1 MSKISIS
8 IIGTGKISVE
18 NELDNFRKK
27 PASHL
32 GTYLKYKKI
41 FNVKG
46 IYDINQNKCKKYSKL
61 FNIKYFKSL
70 NELLNSRSDIL
81 VIAINY
87 KNNLTVIKNIC
98 KSKKKPK
105 IILCEKPI
113 SNEIISAN
121 KIFQLCKKNKIKL
134 LINNR
139 RLENRYILA
148 KKLINKFKRENI
160 IHINA
165 KSSSG
170 LHSIGIHMID
180 LLNFYAGKIK
190 KVNNVVLNDKIK
202 RLKYSNNFFPS
213 DPRVLGYFQF
223 FKNNATCSFISTA
236 KTNYSFFEIEL
247 FYKNFKIIINQNN
260 SYIEILKMSTNL
272 KSTLSYQLFNNKK
285 YYINNKTTLFDN
297 IAIELKKVFNDKNFN
312 SSLDAE
318 YGLEA
323 YKILN
328 KLSNARK
335 IKN

>member
-1 MSKISIS
+1 
-8 IIGTGKISVE
+8 
-18 NELDNFRKK
+18 
-27 PASHL
+27 
-32 GTYLKYKKI
+32 
-41 FNVKG
+41 
-46 IYDINQNKCKKYSKL
+46 
-61 FNIKYFKSL
+61 
-70 NELLNSRSDIL
+70 
-81 VIAINY
+81 
-87 KNNLTVIKNIC
+87 
-98 KSKKKPK
+98 
-105 IILCEKPI
+105 
-113 SNEIISAN
+113 
-121 KIFQLCKKNKIKL
+121 
-134 LINNR
+134 
-139 RLENRYILA
+139 
-148 KKLINKFKRENI
+148 
-160 IHINA
+160 
-165 KSSSG
+165 
-170 LHSIGIHMID
+170 MID

-236 KTNYSFFEIEL
+236 KTNYSFFEMEL

-312 SSLDAE
+312 FLLDAE